1 MQRDHN
7 KNQSIPGISIRDF
20 NPIIITYPM
29 GHSKKQSNCSIHS
42 VNYKGILPGR
52 IIPAKNILTP
62 KYVDVPLCQWKGK
75 IKSNPIKNIQELPYE
90 RAHQSVVQRCNSCGV
105 VWKPGY
111 QGKSTVSHVFPCQ
124 TCHLGCIPHFQTHA
138 HIPTS
143 SILFLFESMLTI
155 PPFDGPS
162 RFSPANE
169 PPPSWTISR
178 KPDSRITAR
187 TGVLPGEVR
196 FDCAGPVFYEIRDVV
211 HLPRWM
217 TRLGSKTR
225 NPKP

>member
-1 MQRDHN
+1 M
-7 KNQSIPGISIRDF
+7 
-20 NPIIITYPM
+20 
-29 GHSKKQSNCSIHS
+29 C
-42 VNYKGILPGR
+42 
-52 IIPAKNILTP
+52 
-62 KYVDVPLCQWKGK
+62 PLCQWKGK
-75 IKSNPIKNIQELPYE
+75 IKSNPYQEHSRTTLWKSSE
-90 RAHQSVVQRCNSCGV
+90 KSVVRPVPTNVGLSQNRV
-105 VWKPGY
+105 TK
-111 QGKSTVSHVFPCQ
+111 GKSTVSHVFPYQ
-124 TCHLGCIPHFQTHA
+124 TCHLGCIPHCQTHA

-155 PPFDGPS
+155 PLFDGPS

-217 TRLGSKTR
+217 TRLVSKTR

>member
-1 MQRDHN
+1 M
-7 KNQSIPGISIRDF
+7 
-20 NPIIITYPM
+20 
-29 GHSKKQSNCSIHS
+29 
-42 VNYKGILPGR
+42 
-52 IIPAKNILTP
+52 
-62 KYVDVPLCQWKGK
+62 VPLCQWKGK
-75 IKSNPIKNIQELPYE
+75 IKSNPYQEHSRTTL
-90 RAHQSVVQRCNSCGV
+90 
-105 VWKPGY
+105 WKSSSICSSTFQQMWGCLKTGY
-111 QGKSTVSHVFPCQ
+111 QGKSTVSHVFPYQ
-124 TCHLGCIPHFQTHA
+124 TCHLGCISHFQTHA

-187 TGVLPGEVR
+187 TGALPGEVR

-217 TRLGSKTR
+217 TRLVSKTR
-225 NPKP
+225 NPKS